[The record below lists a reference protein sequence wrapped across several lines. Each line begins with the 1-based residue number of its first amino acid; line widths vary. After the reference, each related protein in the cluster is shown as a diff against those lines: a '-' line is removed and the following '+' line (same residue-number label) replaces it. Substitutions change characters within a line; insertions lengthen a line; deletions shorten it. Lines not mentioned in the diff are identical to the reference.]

1 MKKVILDV
9 DTGIDDA
16 IAIILALG
24 CNDID
29 VLGITTV
36 SGNIHVDRATLNT
49 KRLLKFLNRE
59 DVNIYKGM
67 SKPIQ
72 RELVDAS
79 HIHGKS
85 GLAGQLEDI
94 EVDEYVDD
102 HALKFIEEQILSNPD
117 EITIIATGPQTNIAR
132 LLEMKPK
139 LAKMIKSMMVMGG
152 AISVKG
158 NCTPVAEFNISTDPE
173 AVFQV
178 IHAGIDD
185 YTLVSLDVTQKA
197 LLKKEDLKLIKNDSI
212 RNFIEALTKDYMNR
226 YYKIHGRYACPMHD
240 PLVILQLIENDIL
253 TLEKRYVTVETNS
266 EYSDGMTICDFDNHW
281 DKKPNV
287 KIATDIDEKLFKDKF
302 FEIINQVG
310 I

>member
-1 MKKVILDV
+1 MKKIILDV

-59 DVNIYKGM
+59 DINVYKGM

-94 EVDEYVDD
+94 EVDEYVDED
-102 HALKFIEEQILSNPD
+102 ALKFIEEQIISNPN
-117 EITIIATGPQTNIAR
+117 EVTIIATGPQTNIAK
-132 LLEMKPK
+132 LLEIKPM
-139 LAKMIKSMMVMGG
+139 LAKLIKSMIVMGG

-158 NCTPVAEFNISTDPE
+158 NC
-173 AVFQV
+173 
-178 IHAGIDD
+178 
-185 YTLVSLDVTQKA
+185 
-197 LLKKEDLKLIKNDSI
+197 
-212 RNFIEALTKDYMNR
+212 
-226 YYKIHGRYACPMHD
+226 
-240 PLVILQLIENDIL
+240 
-253 TLEKRYVTVETNS
+253 
-266 EYSDGMTICDFDNHW
+266 
-281 DKKPNV
+281 
-287 KIATDIDEKLFKDKF
+287 
-302 FEIINQVG
+302 
-310 I
+310 

>member
-1 MKKVILDV
+1 MKKIILDV

-24 CNDID
+24 CNDIN

-59 DVNIYKGM
+59 DINIFKGM
-67 SKPIQ
+67 SKPIK

-94 EVDEYVDD
+94 EVDDYVDD
-102 HALKFIEEQILSNPD
+102 DALKFIEEQILSNPN

-152 AISVKG
+152 AISVRG

-173 AVFQV
+173 AVFEV
-178 IHAGIDD
+178 IHAGIED

-197 LLKKEDLKLIKNDSI
+197 LLKKEDLTLIKDDYI
-212 RNFIEALTKDYMNR
+212 RNFIDALTKNYMDR
-226 YYKIHGRYACPMHD
+226 YYKIHGIYACPMHD
-240 PLVILQLIENDIL
+240 PLVILQLIDNDIL
-253 TLEKRYVTVETNS
+253 TLEKQYVTVETNS
-266 EYSDGMTICDFDNHW
+266 ECSDGMTICDFDNHW
-281 DKKPNV
+281 DKEPNV
-287 KIATDIDEKLFKDKF
+287 KITTSINEKLFKDKF
-302 FEIINQVG
+302 FEIINQVK